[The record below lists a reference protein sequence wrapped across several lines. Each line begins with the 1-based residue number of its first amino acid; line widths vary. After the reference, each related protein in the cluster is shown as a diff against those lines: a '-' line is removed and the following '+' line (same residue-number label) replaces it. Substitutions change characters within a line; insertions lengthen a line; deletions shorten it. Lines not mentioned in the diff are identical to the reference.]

1 MCLVCCVSN
10 TSGFVRDYCKLPL
23 LFIILSNSYLE
34 KKRLLF
40 PRFFFV
46 SDPALLEILGQAS
59 DSHTI
64 QAHLL
69 NVFDNIKCV
78 RFHDKVSV
86 SLNHVDC
93 FYFCI
98 TQLTFWQVR
107 VTEQWRI
114 SYTLTLCFI
123 FRTWKP
129 QFANRSKNAIQ
140 GQIHWTH

>member
-1 MCLVCCVSN
+1 MSVSN
-10 TSGFVRDYCKLPL
+10 IIQGVDTVVLNTDVFLALCSQLLCSIVYQQLWDKLLQVTFFP
-23 LFIILSNSYLE
+23 IMLSNSYLE

-78 RFHDKVSV
+78 RFHDKVN
-86 SLNHVDC
+86 LHGA
-93 FYFCI
+93 
-98 TQLTFWQVR
+98 T
-107 VTEQWRI
+107 
-114 SYTLTLCFI
+114 
-123 FRTWKP
+123 
-129 QFANRSKNAIQ
+129 
-140 GQIHWTH
+140 